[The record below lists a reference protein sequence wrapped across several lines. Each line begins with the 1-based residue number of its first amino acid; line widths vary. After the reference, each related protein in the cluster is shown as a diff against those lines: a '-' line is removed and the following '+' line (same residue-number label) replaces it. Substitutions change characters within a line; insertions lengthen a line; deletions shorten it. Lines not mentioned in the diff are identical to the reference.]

1 MHRYLV
7 LLRGVP
13 RRLLP
18 QVGWGILCLLSF
30 SFVTLIDDSLNLSR
44 TQAQSQ
50 PAKVA
55 PANAPPQLRDALAQI
70 DAAAN
75 KRDIKAVMQFYSND
89 FTNSDGLTRRTLE
102 STLPELWQRFKVLN
116 YRTELQTWQPQKKGF
131 VARTVTRITGT
142 QQVQGRE
149 LALNATLT
157 SRQYFEGSKVTRQE
171 ILSERSQLTSGQ
183 NPPKV
188 ELRLPQQVA
197 VGREYNLDVIIQEP
211 LGESLLLGAALEE
224 PISPQ
229 NYLSE
234 ERINLE
240 PLSAGGLFKVGRAPI
255 KPTNQW
261 ISAVLVR
268 EDGMILIS
276 QRLQIR

>member
-1 MHRYLV
+1 M
-7 LLRGVP
+7 LL
-13 RRLLP
+13 
-18 QVGWGILCLLSF
+18 LLSS
-30 SFVTLIDDSLNLSR
+30 SFVTLFDSKLNLSSA
-44 TQAQSQ
+44 QAQG

-55 PANAPPQLRDALAQI
+55 PANASPQLKDTLAQI

-75 KRDIKAVMQFYSND
+75 RRDIKAVMQFYGDN
-89 FTNSDGLTRRTLE
+89 FTNSDGLTRQTLE
-102 STLPELWQRFKVLN
+102 STLPKLWQRFKTLN
-116 YRTELQTWQPQKKGF
+116 YRTQLQTWQPQKNGF
-131 VARTVTRITGT
+131 VTQTVTYITGT
-142 QQVQGRE
+142 QQAQGRE

-183 NPPKV
+183 NPPKI

-197 VGREYNLDVIIQEP
+197 AGREYSLDVIIQEP
-211 LGESLLLGAALEE
+211 LGENLLLGAALEE
-224 PISPQ
+224 PINSQ
-229 NYLSE
+229 NYLSDGQ
-234 ERINLE
+234 INLE
-240 PLSAGGLFKVGRAPI
+240 PLSAGGIFKVGRAPV

-276 QRLQIR
+276 QRLQVR